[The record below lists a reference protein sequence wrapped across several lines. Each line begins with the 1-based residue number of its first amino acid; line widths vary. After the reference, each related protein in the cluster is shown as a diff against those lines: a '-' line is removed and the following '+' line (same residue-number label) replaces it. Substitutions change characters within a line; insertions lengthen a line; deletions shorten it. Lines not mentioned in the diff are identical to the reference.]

1 MTLCILKKQNRSR
14 FIRKKI
20 ENKVDKIIFVQTDN
34 YQVTYYEQF
43 IYNKLNEEY
52 LKKYDIQIYDQVF

>member
-1 MTLCILKKQNRSR
+1 MDDIYVFLKNTKTG
-14 FIRKKI
+14 KDLLEKI

-43 IYNKLNEEY
+43 IYNKLE
-52 LKKYDIQIYDQVF
+52 